1 LFVQKPGGMS
11 GTARGPAKILP
22 LHGRGRE
29 GEVGPRKRRVSLVTW
44 VLVGLGLIVLA
55 VAIVLGIQIGREL
68 VGWFRV

>member
-1 LFVQKPGGMS
+1 MGGM
-11 GTARGPAKILP
+11 ARGPAKILP
-22 LHGRGRE
+22 LQGRRGRDRE
-29 GEVGPRKRRVSLVTW
+29 DEVGPRRHPVSLVTW